1 MLCIYKSKS
10 NTKVEMKFKSVVF
23 YFNSV
28 QNSEKIPTFA
38 YVFANTIILHHIG
51 IHLFPSAYPLLNAN
65 IL

>member
-1 MLCIYKSKS
+1 
-10 NTKVEMKFKSVVF
+10 MKFKSVVF

-51 IHLFPSAYPLLNAN
+51 IHLFPSAYPKYQMQKNT
-65 IL
+65 

>member
-1 MLCIYKSKS
+1 M
-10 NTKVEMKFKSVVF
+10 NFKPVVF

-51 IHLFPSAYPLLNAN
+51 IHLFPSAYPSSNTKK
-65 IL
+65 